1 MERKMMEILESWKKN
16 PDKVALVITGSR
28 QIGKTYIIDEFCKT
42 HYKSYCKI
50 NFEEEVSREIFQNS
64 TRAMKI
70 LDKISINYPDFKL
83 IENDTVLF
91 LDEIQ
96 MCPEARSAL
105 KPLVFDKRVDV
116 IASGSMLSVSGMRFE
131 DDDDCSWLSTTTE
144 AIEYGEIEESG
155 EMNVRL
161 KESYPHKAFEDR
173 LSKGR
178 KKLSPMGYEIVY
190 RMYPMDFEEYLWAI
204 GISKDIT
211 AKIRRMIKECEP
223 FDDMTLNTLTEYH
236 RRYMALGGLPAVVK
250 ESLKNPVDWN
260 SIKQLQQSLLSD
272 YRMDIMVYAP
282 PSIRDRVL
290 ASMDSMPDM
299 LGKRN
304 KKFVFSKSEERI
316 GSSGFV
322 GWREYENPITWIS
335 GAGLAIPCWN
345 VTEPVQPLKSR
356 RDKSFKLYCFE
367 TGSLMTMFGSNS
379 SRIDVMKSILEG
391 DTSVNQGGIVE
402 NSVADMISTCGYDL
416 FYFERSKEKEGD
428 EVADRIEIDFVI
440 SIGGELAAIE
450 VKSGKNRRSGSLKKL
465 RTNPK
470 YTIYPVKRF
479 IKFENGNI
487 FTDELGVEHYPIFA
501 AAFMDELDRSPG
513 LPESLE
519 LLPLN
524 L

>member
-1 MERKMMEILESWKKN
+1 MMKILESWKEDPN
-16 PDKVALVITGSR
+16 KVALVITGSR
-28 QIGKTYIIDEFCKT
+28 QIGKTYIIDEFCRT
-42 HYKSYCKI
+42 NYKSYCKI
-50 NFEEEVSREIFQNS
+50 DLSEEESRKIFQDS

-83 IENDTVLF
+83 VKDETVLF

-96 MCPEARSAL
+96 LCPEARSAL

-144 AIEYGEIEESG
+144 AIEYGEIDENG
-155 EMNVRL
+155 EMNVGL
-161 KESYPHKAFEDR
+161 KESYPHRAFEDR

-178 KKLSPMGYEIVY
+178 KKLSPMGSEIVY

-204 GISKDIT
+204 GISPDVT
-211 AKIRRMIKECEP
+211 AKIRRMIRECEP
-223 FDDMTLNTLTEYH
+223 FDDMTLNSLAEYH

-250 ESLKNPVDWN
+250 ASLENPINWN

-272 YRMDIMVYAP
+272 YRRDIMEYAP

-304 KKFVFSKSEERI
+304 KKFMFSRSEERI

-322 GWREYENPITWIS
+322 GWREYENPITWIA

-367 TGSLMTMFGSNS
+367 TGTLLTMFGTDSN
-379 SRIDVMKSILEG
+379 RGDIMTSILKG
-391 DTSVNQGGIVE
+391 DTSVNQGGIME
-402 NSVADMISTCGYDL
+402 NCVADMISTCGYDL

-428 EVADRIEIDFVI
+428 IEADRIEIDFLV
-440 SIGGELAAIE
+440 SLGGELAAIE

-479 IKFENGNI
+479 IKFENGNV

-501 AAFMDELDRSPG
+501 AAFMDELDRSPE
-513 LPESLE
+513 LPESFE
-519 LLPLN
+519 PLPLN